1 MKKAAFSAVLA
12 VVSLTG
18 CQTSGYMSSAV
29 NDGDGVTCAEI
40 YNAFDAYQS
49 DKQSAQ
55 ALAQLTQ
62 LVYPDASSYA
72 QQGMSSADGYYEQAK
87 ASANVALAMRGCQPL
102 K

>member
-1 MKKAAFSAVLA
+1 LKKAVVSAVLA
-12 VVSLTG
+12 VFSLTG

-55 ALAQLTQ
+55 ALAQLSE
-62 LVYPDASSYA
+62 LVYPGSGSYA

-87 ASANVALAMRGCQPL
+87 ASANIALAVRGCQPV

>member
-1 MKKAAFSAVLA
+1 MKQAVISS
-12 VVSLTG
+12 VVAMLTLTG
-18 CQTSGYMSSAV
+18 CQTSGYVSSAV

-62 LVYPDASSYA
+62 LVYPNAGAYA
-72 QQGMSSADGYYEQAK
+72 QQGMASADGYYEQVK
-87 ASANVALAMRGCQPL
+87 ASANIALAVRGCQPL